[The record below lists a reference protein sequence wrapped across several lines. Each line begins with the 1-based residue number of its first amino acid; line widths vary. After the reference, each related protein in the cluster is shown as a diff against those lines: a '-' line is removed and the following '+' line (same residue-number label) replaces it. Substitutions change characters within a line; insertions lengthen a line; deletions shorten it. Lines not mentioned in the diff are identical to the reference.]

1 MAVLSPLSAYV
12 PQWRPVTSIRLVA
25 SVRLVAYMWAV
36 GGSSPLH
43 RASGEGQVRAQ
54 RLVSYIHGAPEAR
67 VCSRCSSQVLVEVRR
82 DSGV

>member
-1 MAVLSPLSAYV
+1 
-12 PQWRPVTSIRLVA
+12 
-25 SVRLVAYMWAV
+25 MWAF
-36 GGSSPLH
+36 GGSSPSH